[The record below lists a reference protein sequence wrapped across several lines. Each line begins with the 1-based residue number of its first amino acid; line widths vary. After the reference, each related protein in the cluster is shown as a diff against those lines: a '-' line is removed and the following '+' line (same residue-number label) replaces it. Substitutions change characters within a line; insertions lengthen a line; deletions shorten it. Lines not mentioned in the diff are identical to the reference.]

1 MFEYVGFNFW
11 SPAFKAEQPAFQ
23 PISFAQSINFNP
35 SQFVQTRIYIEPSP
49 LHPMHEATISET
61 LFISTFCKQAIIIIN
76 W

>member
-1 MFEYVGFNFW
+1 MFEYVGFNFGVRL
-11 SPAFKAEQPAFQ
+11 SKQNNPHFNP
-23 PISFAQSINFNP
+23 FAQSINFNP